1 MRKLH
6 SVNALIYILFIVLIL
21 IILYPLFIS
30 LNVSFKEL
38 KDIITKPFSI
48 PLKPKFSNYTNAIV
62 KGKLLVSYKNSF
74 IITGSTLVTVLLF
87 SSMASYVFGRVHFR
101 FRGKNVIFFYVI
113 LGMMIPVAILLIPLF
128 KMLNLLGL
136 YNTRIGMIIV
146 YTAKSI
152 PFATFILTDFIR
164 SIQNDFFEA
173 ADIDGA
179 GELRKFARIV
189 IPLVMPAIATAAIF
203 TFRDVWNDYFMPLIF
218 LREPSIQTLPV
229 GLSRFMG
236 QFQNQW
242 GMLYAGLNLIVF
254 PLLLM
259 YYLLSKQ
266 FIKGLTTG
274 ALKA

>member
-1 MRKLH
+1 
-6 SVNALIYILFIVLIL
+6 
-21 IILYPLFIS
+21 
-30 LNVSFKEL
+30 
-38 KDIITKPFSI
+38 
-48 PLKPKFSNYTNAIV
+48 
-62 KGKLLVSYKNSF
+62 
-74 IITGSTLVTVLLF
+74 
-87 SSMASYVFGRVHFR
+87 
-101 FRGKNVIFFYVI
+101 
-113 LGMMIPVAILLIPLF
+113 
-128 KMLNLLGL
+128 
-136 YNTRIGMIIV
+136 MIIV

-164 SIQNDFFEA
+164 SIQKDFFEA
-173 ADIDGA
+173 AEIDGA
-179 GELRKFARIV
+179 AELRKFVRIV

-218 LREPSIQTLPV
+218 LREPAIQTLPV

-266 FIKGLTTG
+266 FIKGLTSG